1 MSRCCLVSLPR
12 IPARQCPLY
21 PPRLSSQRCG
31 SHTDSSSRIIAQTTN
46 HTPPTVPQ
54 FVAPPTVLEK
64 SKHTTSTT
72 VPGIRILC
80 RVFSVSNITCREPAT
95 YPIRTLRE
103 LYHGAHTRG
112 TLNDLSGPQFSAII
126 SLFGTL
132 SVHDPP
138 SQFMSPLAHHMDGR
152 RNRAWWGF
160 IFQMVRD
167 KKRVMGFLNEGD
179 LYWLLRAR
187 ASEASLTGL
196 NVYAGDSVSNPRL
209 LAARERYLTLDVK
222 TAPADDYVPYLKA
235 LLSIKVQDATAE
247 VVAWLCYLMKRDI
260 YCPSSLLGVL
270 WECVLDAN
278 NLLSDDLKEKILGL
292 ISQRLTL
299 PADFSEDARNRFA
312 SLLPEPEVDDPEK
325 LPSFCLTASDLAHEV
340 VRILFPR
347 VTPSLSGTPSQ
358 LAIQEWAHSETQRM
372 FSPSARLEF
381 RWHNLVC
388 LAIATTRSPTYTQA
402 MVPTLLR
409 AIRSPRL
416 SAVNF
421 KLVAVLALVE
431 RIATSHGSS
440 TDLHSSVRD
449 LWRSWADIANNDSHA
464 HRALVRPILGTFF
477 RLAALTRD
485 ASLVHSCVR
494 LASVGF
500 WQFDLGDD
508 VARRQAQLLAV
519 EYLAAAAVSG
529 DSLWE
534 RIVIELPPHITFP
547 QWHSM
552 LLSKTILRLVRL
564 DAQRAVD
571 MYHLWRRYL
580 PLPDLSASL
589 GPMLV
594 QEGRVDLAIP
604 MLSDI
609 SFTGPSLGAVLQP
622 LAKQG
627 SWYIDLELA
636 AIIAKALHVISGSEA
651 PPQTTP
657 ARRYVAWALLALV
670 CSAQARAAVTIFKNV
685 YTRDPGF
692 FNGRVHRTFLSML
705 LRHRQFRGAAEIA
718 KLSRRLRWRHFVLFG
733 LARRGSTPRVEAQLG
748 GSLLPKWLVDVVART
763 RLGRRHPAA
772 GLLRRWAMRR
782 ARTPADSRS
791 GMKVLVRARGV
802 GLATRAY
809 RTART
814 VHNAGEQTALG
825 NIILD
830 GQVTHAQSRGP
841 RYLKSVMRTLRL
853 LVEEHGFVPD
863 RVTTNI
869 VVKAALRAH
878 TVLDVVLVR
887 RLFDYFAWSGYGGG
901 VSFGSSDA
909 AMREAAAVLGTCTPV
924 TESRLSFAR
933 HVKPLY
939 KMFIKALFLRKD
951 VAGARRVVGVLKEAE
966 RLEVE
971 RIARRR
977 KTRRIRV

>member
-1 MSRCCLVSLPR
+1 M
-12 IPARQCPLY
+12 
-21 PPRLSSQRCG
+21 
-31 SHTDSSSRIIAQTTN
+31 
-46 HTPPTVPQ
+46 
-54 FVAPPTVLEK
+54 
-64 SKHTTSTT
+64 
-72 VPGIRILC
+72 
-80 RVFSVSNITCREPAT
+80 T

-112 TLNDLSGPQFSAII
+112 TLNDLSSPQFSAII

-138 SQFMSPLAHHMDGR
+138 GQFMSPLAQHMDRR

-167 KKRVMGFLNEGD
+167 KKRVMGLLNEGD

-187 ASEASLTGL
+187 ASEASLTGP

-222 TAPADDYVPYLKA
+222 TAPTDDHVPYLKA
-235 LLSIKVQDATAE
+235 LLSIKVQGATAE

-299 PADFSEDARNRFA
+299 PTDFSEDARNRFA

-325 LPSFCLTASDLAHEV
+325 HPSFCLTASDLAHEV

-358 LAIQEWAHSETQRM
+358 LAIQEWAHAETQRM

-388 LAIATTRSPTYTQA
+388 LALATTRSPAYTQA

-421 KLVAVLALVE
+421 KLVAVLVLVE

-449 LWRSWADIANNDSHA
+449 LWTSWADIANNDSHA

-485 ASLVHSCVR
+485 ASLVRSCVR

-571 MYHLWRRYL
+571 VYHLWRRYL

-594 QEGRVDLAIP
+594 QEGCADLAIP

-609 SFTGPSLGAVLQP
+609 NFTGPSLGAVLRP

-636 AIIAKALHVISGSEA
+636 AIIAKALYAISVSEA

-670 CSAQARAAVTIFKNV
+670 CSAQARAAVTIFKNM
-685 YTRDPGF
+685 YSRDPGF
-692 FNGRVHRTFLSML
+692 FNGRVLRTFLSML

-718 KLSRRLRWRHFVLFG
+718 KLSPRLRWRHFVLFG

-763 RLGRRHPAA
+763 RLGRRHPAT
-772 GLLRRWAMRR
+772 GLLRRWATRR
-782 ARTPADSRS
+782 ARTPADSRN

-802 GLATRAY
+802 GLAKRAY
-809 RTART
+809 RTARTT

-830 GQVTHAQSRGP
+830 GQVTHAQSRGA
-841 RYLKSVMRTLRL
+841 RYLKSVLRTLRL
-853 LVEEHGFVPD
+853 LVEEEHGFVPD

-869 VVKAALRAH
+869 VVKAALRSH

-901 VSFGSSDA
+901 VSFGSSEA

-924 TESRLSFAR
+924 TKSRLSFAR

-966 RLEVE
+966 RIEVE

-977 KTRRIRV
+977 KSRTRRIRV

>member
-12 IPARQCPLY
+12 RQCPLY
-21 PPRLSSQRCG
+21 PPRLCSQRC
-31 SHTDSSSRIIAQTTN
+31 SSSRIIAQTTN

-54 FVAPPTVLEK
+54 FVAPPIVLEK
-64 SKHTTSTT
+64 SKPTT

-80 RVFSVSNITCREPAT
+80 RIFSVSNITCRKPVT
-95 YPIRTLRE
+95 YSIRTLRE
-103 LYHGAHTRG
+103 LYHGAHARG
-112 TLNDLSGPQFSAII
+112 TLNDLSSPQFSAII

-138 SQFMSPLAHHMDGR
+138 GQFMSPLAQH
-152 RNRAWWGF
+152 
-160 IFQMVRD
+160 I
-167 KKRVMGFLNEGD
+167 
-179 LYWLLRAR
+179 
-187 ASEASLTGL
+187 
-196 NVYAGDSVSNPRL
+196 SNPRL
-209 LAARERYLTLDVK
+209 LAARERYLTLNVK
-222 TAPADDYVPYLKA
+222 TAPADDHVPYLKV

-299 PADFSEDARNRFA
+299 PTDFSEDARNRFA

-325 LPSFCLTASDLAHEV
+325 NPSFCLTASDLAHEV

-388 LAIATTRSPTYTQA
+388 LALATTRSPTYTQA

-421 KLVAVLALVE
+421 KLVAVLV
-431 RIATSHGSS
+431 
-440 TDLHSSVRD
+440 
-449 LWRSWADIANNDSHA
+449 
-464 HRALVRPILGTFF
+464 PGTFF

-485 ASLVHSCVR
+485 ASLVRSCVR
-494 LASVGF
+494 LASAGF

-571 MYHLWRRYL
+571 VYHLWRRYL

-594 QEGRVDLAIP
+594 QEGCADLAIP
-604 MLSDI
+604 MLSGI
-609 SFTGPSLGAVLQP
+609 NFTGPSLGAVLQS
-622 LAKQG
+622 LTKQG

-636 AIIAKALHVISGSEA
+636 AIIAKALHAISVSEA

-657 ARRYVAWALLALV
+657 ARRYVAWALLALA

-685 YTRDPGF
+685 YSRDPGF
-692 FNGRVHRTFLSML
+692 FNGRVLRTFLSML

-718 KLSRRLRWRHFVLFG
+718 KLSPRLRWRHFVLVG

-763 RLGRRHPAA
+763 RLGRRHPAT
-772 GLLRRWAMRR
+772 GLLRHWATRR
-782 ARTPADSRS
+782 ARTPADSRN

-802 GLATRAY
+802 GLAKRAY
-809 RTART
+809 RTAART
-814 VHNAGEQTALG
+814 VQNTGEQTALG

-830 GQVTHAQSRGP
+830 GQVTHAAQSRGP
-841 RYLKSVMRTLRL
+841 RYLKSVLRTLRL

-869 VVKAALRAH
+869 VVKAALRSHA
-878 TVLDVVLVR
+878 VLDVVLVR

-901 VSFGSSDA
+901 VSFGSGEA
-909 AMREAAAVLGTCTPV
+909 AMREAAAVLGTCAPV
-924 TESRLSFAR
+924 AKSRVSFAR

-966 RLEVE
+966 RMEAE

-977 KTRRIRV
+977 KSRTRV

>member
-12 IPARQCPLY
+12 IPTRRCPLY
-21 PPRLSSQRCG
+21 PPRLCLQRCS

-46 HTPPTVPQ
+46 HTPSTVPQ
-54 FVAPPTVLEK
+54 SVAPPTVLEK
-64 SKHTTSTT
+64 SKPTSSTT

-80 RVFSVSNITCREPAT
+80 RVFSVSNITCRKPVT

-138 SQFMSPLAHHMDGR
+138 SQFMSPLAHHMDRR

-167 KKRVMGFLNEGD
+167 KKRVLGFLNGGD

-222 TAPADDYVPYLKA
+222 TAPADDHVPYLKA
-235 LLSIKVQDATAE
+235 LLSIKAQDATTE

-278 NLLSDDLKEKILGL
+278 NLLSDNLKEKILGI

-299 PADFSEDARNRFA
+299 PTDFSEDARNRFA

-325 LPSFCLTASDLAHEV
+325 HPSFCLTASDLAHEV
-340 VRILFPR
+340 VRISFPR
-347 VTPSLSGTPSQ
+347 VTPSLFGTPSQ

-372 FSPSARLEF
+372 FSPSAQLEF

-388 LAIATTRSPTYTQA
+388 LALATTRSPTYTQA

-421 KLVAVLALVE
+421 RLVAVLVLVE

-449 LWRSWADIANNDSHA
+449 LWTSWADIANNDSHA
-464 HRALVRPILGTFF
+464 HRALVRPIL
-477 RLAALTRD
+477 ARD
-485 ASLVHSCVR
+485 ASLVRSCVR

-500 WQFDLGDD
+500 WQFDL
-508 VARRQAQLLAV
+508 
-519 EYLAAAAVSG
+519 AAAAISG

-571 MYHLWRRYL
+571 VYHLWRRYL

-594 QEGRVDLAIP
+594 QEGCADLRNTD
-604 MLSDI
+604 LSFGHLL
-609 SFTGPSLGAVLQP
+609 SR
-622 LAKQG
+622 G

-636 AIIAKALHVISGSEA
+636 AIIAKALHAISISEA

-657 ARRYVAWALLALV
+657 ARRYVAWALL
-670 CSAQARAAVTIFKNV
+670 RACNV

-692 FNGRVHRTFLSML
+692 FNGRVLRTFLSML

-718 KLSRRLRWRHFVLFG
+718 KLSPRLRWRHFVLSG
-733 LARRGSTPRVEAQLG
+733 LARRGSTSPN
-748 GSLLPKWLVDVVART
+748 
-763 RLGRRHPAA
+763 
-772 GLLRRWAMRR
+772 
-782 ARTPADSRS
+782 SRN

-802 GLATRAY
+802 GLAKRAY
-809 RTART
+809 RMART

-841 RYLKSVMRTLRL
+841 RYLKSVLRTLRL

-869 VVKAALRAH
+869 VVKAALRSH

-887 RLFDYFAWSGYGGG
+887 QLFDYFAWSGYGGG
-901 VSFGSSDA
+901 MSFG
-909 AMREAAAVLGTCTPV
+909 EVAAVTK
-924 TESRLSFAR
+924 SRLSFAR

-939 KMFIKALFLRKD
+939 KMFIKTLFLRKD

-966 RLEVE
+966 RME
-971 RIARRR
+971 
-977 KTRRIRV
+977 

>member
-12 IPARQCPLY
+12 IPTRQCRLY
-21 PPRLSSQRCG
+21 PPRHHPLCSG
-31 SHTDSSSRIIAQTTN
+31 HTDAPHSSSRVITQTTN
-46 HTPPTVPQ
+46 HTPPAVLQ
-54 FVAPPTVLEK
+54 FVVPPTALER
-64 SKHTTSTT
+64 SKPTSSTS

-80 RVFSVSNITCREPAT
+80 RVFSVSNITCRKPVT

-103 LYHGAHTRG
+103 LYHGAHARG
-112 TLNDLSGPQFSAII
+112 TLDGLSGPQFSAII

-138 SQFMSPLAHHMDGR
+138 SQFMSPLAQHIDRR

-167 KKRVMGFLNEGD
+167 KKRVKGLLNEGD

-187 ASEASLTGL
+187 ASEASL

-222 TAPADDYVPYLKA
+222 TAPADDHVPYLKA
-235 LLSIKVQDATAE
+235 LLSIKEHGATDGG
-247 VVAWLCYLMKRDI
+247 C
-260 YCPSSLLGVL
+260 SLALLPDETLLWVL

-278 NLLSDDLKEKILGL
+278 NLL
-292 ISQRLTL
+292 TL
-299 PADFSEDARNRFA
+299 RNNFA

-325 LPSFCLTASDLAHEV
+325 HPAFCLTASDLAREV
-340 VRILFPR
+340 IRILFPR
-347 VTPSLSGTPSQ
+347 NIAGTTLFAWHLP
-358 LAIQEWAHSETQRM
+358 LRV
-372 FSPSARLEF
+372 RLHPLKPLCPF
-381 RWHNLVC
+381 L
-388 LAIATTRSPTYTQA
+388 Q
-402 MVPTLLR
+402 

-421 KLVAVLALVE
+421 KLVAILALVE
-431 RIATSHGSS
+431 RIANSHGSS

-449 LWRSWADIANNDSHA
+449 LWTSWADIANNDSHA

-485 ASLVHSCVR
+485 ASLVRSCVR

-534 RIVIELPPHITFP
+534 RIVIELPPHVTFP

-571 MYHLWRRYL
+571 VHHLWRRYL

-594 QEGRVDLAIP
+594 QEGRADLAIP

-609 SFTGPSLGAVLQP
+609 NFTGPSLGTVLRS

-636 AIIAKALHVISGSEA
+636 SIIAKALYAISVSEA

-685 YTRDPGF
+685 YSRDPGF
-692 FNGRVHRTFLSML
+692 FNGRVLRTFLS
-705 LRHRQFRGAAEIA
+705 FRGAAEIA
-718 KLSRRLRWRHFVLFG
+718 KLSPRLRWRHFVLSG
-733 LARRGSTPRVEAQLG
+733 LARRGSTPRVEARLG

-763 RLGRRHPAA
+763 RLGRRHPAT
-772 GLLRRWAMRR
+772 GLLRRWATRR
-782 ARTPADSRS
+782 ARTPADSRN

-802 GLATRAY
+802 GLAKRAY

-814 VHNAGEQTALG
+814 TALG
-825 NIILD
+825 NIIID
-830 GQVTHAQSRGP
+830 GQVTHAQSRGR
-841 RYLKSVMRTLRL
+841 RYLSSVLRTLRL
-853 LVEEHGFVPD
+853 LIEEHGFVPD
-863 RVTTNI
+863 RVTTN
-869 VVKAALRAH
+869 VVAKAALWSH
-878 TVLDVVLVR
+878 VLDVVLVR
-887 RLFDYFAWSGYGGG
+887 RGYATG
-901 VSFGSSDA
+901 VPFG
-909 AMREAAAVLGTCTPV
+909 EAAAVLGTCTPV
-924 TESRLSFAR
+924 TKSRLSFAR
-933 HVKPLY
+933 H
-939 KMFIKALFLRKD
+939 ALFLRKD
-951 VAGARRVVGVLKEAE
+951 VAGARKVVGILKEAE
-966 RLEVE
+966 RLDS
-971 RIARRR
+971 RTSRAR
-977 KTRRIRV
+977 VFNV